1 MQQKIS
7 KLFNGENSVRS
18 ASVILVITL
27 ALSNILGLLR
37 DHLLARYIETSNL
50 DVYFAS
56 FRIPD
61 LVFNFLILGAIFS
74 ALVPVFSDYRAKNEI
89 KEAWKIVN
97 TVLNLA
103 VILMIASAILIYFLM
118 PYLVYIVVPDFPAEK
133 IAQTVKLSRIIMLTP
148 IFFSAS
154 YIVSGVLNSYNR
166 FFAYS
171 LAPLVYNL
179 SIIAGIVILGK
190 SKGVEGVA
198 YFVVIGAMLHLLI
211 QIPSV
216 IKIGFKYQWITDYK
230 NKAVQKI
237 FKLMLPR
244 TVGLGANQI
253 LLLVYTSIAS
263 YLAAGSISAF
273 NFANNI
279 QTVPTVVFGGSMAT
293 AIFPTLTMAIS
304 KSENDKFCFY
314 LNKTIRTI
322 SYILIPISII
332 IFLLRAQIIRL
343 VLGAGYFAWAD
354 TTATAATLG
363 YFSLSLLP
371 QGLIP
376 LFARAFYATKDT
388 KTPMYIG
395 LVSTAMGILF
405 AVLLTPTY
413 SVAGLAMAFGVSSLL
428 NAMLLYIGLQR
439 ISCYKPDKKILVS
452 FIKILT
458 ISLIMAIVLQFSKH
472 FIDDYVNMS
481 TFFGV
486 LTQSISA
493 FIIAVLSY
501 VLLSKLTGLEE
512 LNWVFKRGGKDV

>member
-1 MQQKIS
+1 M
-7 KLFNGENSVRS
+7 
-18 ASVILVITL
+18 
-27 ALSNILGLLR
+27 
-37 DHLLARYIETSNL
+37 
-50 DVYFAS
+50 
-56 FRIPD
+56 
-61 LVFNFLILGAIFS
+61 
-74 ALVPVFSDYRAKNEI
+74 
-89 KEAWKIVN
+89 
-97 TVLNLA
+97 
-103 VILMIASAILIYFLM
+103 
-118 PYLVYIVVPDFPAEK
+118 VVPDFPADK
-133 IAQTVKLSRIIMLTP
+133 IAQTVRLSRIIMLTP

-179 SIIAGIVILGK
+179 SIIAGILFFGK

-198 YFVVIGAMLHLLI
+198 YFVVIGALLHLLI
-211 QIPSV
+211 QIPSA
-216 IKIGFKYQWITDYK
+216 IKIGFKYQWVLDYK
-230 NKAVQKI
+230 NKAVRKI

-244 TVGLGANQI
+244 TIGLGANQI
-253 LLLVYTSIAS
+253 LLLVYTSLAS

-343 VLGAGYFAWAD
+343 ILGAGYFAWAD

-395 LVSTAMGILF
+395 LISTVIGIIF

-413 SVAGLAMAFGVSSLL
+413 SVAGLAMAFGVSSFL
-428 NAMLLYIGLQR
+428 NAILLYIGLQK
-439 ISCYKPDKKILVS
+439 ISCYKPDKKILS
-452 FIKILT
+452 SLIKIII
-458 ISLIMAIVLQFSKH
+458 ISFVMAVALQFSKH
-472 FIDDYVNMS
+472 FVDDFVNMN
-481 TFFGV
+481 TFIGV
-486 LTQSISA
+486 LTQAVSA
-493 FIIAVLSY
+493 FFVSVVLY
-501 VLLSKLTGLEE
+501 LILSKVTGLEE
-512 LNWVFKRGGKDV
+512 FNWVLKRGSKDV